1 MAKMLSSARPKE
13 IMMVTLVRDI
23 AHQLW
28 LAGLGA
34 AAKAQE
40 KGGELL
46 ESLIEEGEKV
56 EARAKGVTAIH
67 TEPGNAILHPQNVE
81 NLEKIFQDRVE
92 RALKKLDVPTQAD
105 LQDLNQRMDALSQH
119 IATLF
124 ASAKDPNNRE

>member
-1 MAKMLSSARPKE
+1 MAKTLSSARPKE
-13 IMMVTLVRDI
+13 NMMVTLVRDI

-67 TEPGNAILHPQNVE
+67 TEPSNAIHPQNVE
-81 NLEKIFQDRVE
+81 NLEKIFQDRVA

-105 LQDLNQRMDALSQH
+105 LQDLNQRMDDLSKH
-119 IATLF
+119 IETLF
-124 ASAKDPNNRE
+124 ASSKNPIYRE

>member
-1 MAKMLSSARPKE
+1 MAKTLSSARPKE
-13 IMMVTLVRDI
+13 NMMVTLVRDI

-67 TEPGNAILHPQNVE
+67 TEPSNAIHPQNVE
-81 NLEKIFQDRVE
+81 NLEKIFQDRVA

-124 ASAKDPNNRE
+124 ASAKDPINRE

>member
-1 MAKMLSSARPKE
+1 MAKTLSSARPKE
-13 IMMVTLVRDI
+13 NMMVTLVRDI

-67 TEPGNAILHPQNVE
+67 TEPGNAIHPQNVE
-81 NLEKIFQDRVE
+81 NLEKIFQDRVA

-124 ASAKDPNNRE
+124 ASAKDPINRE